1 MKGQTTV
8 SIGVPGHLRPQ
19 IIVRAFA
26 RSAHVV
32 GFVAITSAF
41 LVVASVQAQDLH
53 RILWPALIA
62 LVPMVIL
69 LREVDRRRTLFN
81 SVTYVVVGA
90 ACVYW
95 FSVTVMAQYP
105 LSGTDAFV
113 LSAVRIALMMVG
125 GAGVSARS
133 SIMWCGIGLAA
144 AEAVVVGAA
153 LRTGTPL
160 MVDTTSLVALLL
172 AMTAL
177 FAIRR
182 GLRRSTRSQPTI
194 HRAARDEE
202 LAALRYRIEAQ
213 AAAVMHDTVLG
224 HLAAIAAAPPGPLAP
239 AMRQKVER
247 DLEMLI
253 GEEWLTDDARDVD
266 RRVRTEWQHSP
277 LFGAIEE
284 TRALGLDV
292 EVTGDPAA
300 VARLDQAQAAA
311 LGLAAKQCLVNVLR
325 HSGVDR
331 ADVVVFGSDADV
343 SVMITDSGKGFA
355 VDETGADRLGIRASV
370 RRRMEAVGGDA
381 KLWSA
386 PGRGTSVVLR
396 VPAPALEA
404 VAE

>member
-8 SIGVPGHLRPQ
+8 SIGFPGHLRPQ

-32 GFVAITSAF
+32 GFVAIASAF

-53 RILWPALIA
+53 RIVWPALIA
-62 LVPMVIL
+62 LVPMAIM

-95 FSVTVMAQYP
+95 FSVTVMEEYP
-105 LSGTDAFV
+105 LSGSDAFV

-133 SIMWCGIGLAA
+133 SIMWCAIGLAA
-144 AEAVVVGAA
+144 AEVVVVGAA
-153 LRTGTPL
+153 VRTGTPL
-160 MVDTTSLVALLL
+160 VVDTTSLVAFVL
-172 AMTAL
+172 ATTAL

-182 GLRRSTRSQPTI
+182 GLRRSNRSQPTL

-224 HLAAIAAAPPGPLAP
+224 HLAAIAAAPPAPLGA

-247 DLEMLI
+247 DLEVLI
-253 GEEWLTDDARDVD
+253 GEEWLTDDPRDVD
-266 RRVRTEWQHSP
+266 RHVRTEWQHSP

-292 EVTGDPAA
+292 AVTGDPAA
-300 VARLDQAQAAA
+300 VARLDAAQAAA
-311 LGLAAKQCLVNVLR
+311 LGLAAKQCLINVLR
-325 HSGVDR
+325 HAGVDR

-343 SVMITDSGKGFA
+343 SVMITDSGKGFV

-370 RRRMEAVGGDA
+370 RRRVEAVGGDA

-404 VAE
+404 VEE

>member
-8 SIGVPGHLRPQ
+8 SIGFPGHLRPQ
-19 IIVRAFA
+19 TIVRAFA

-32 GFVAITSAF
+32 GFVAIASAF
-41 LVVASVQAQDLH
+41 LVVASVQAQDLQ

-62 LVPMVIL
+62 LVPMAIM

-81 SVTYVVVGA
+81 SITYVVVGA

-125 GAGVSARS
+125 GAGVSAAS
-133 SIMWCGIGLAA
+133 SIMWCAIGLVA
-144 AEAVVVGAA
+144 AEVVVVGAA

-160 MVDTTSLVALLL
+160 EVDTTSLVAFLL
-172 AMTAL
+172 ATTAL
-177 FAIRR
+177 FGIRR

-194 HRAARDEE
+194 HRAVRDEE

-224 HLAAIAAAPPGPLAP
+224 HLAAIAAAPPGPLGP

-247 DLEMLI
+247 DLEVLI

-292 EVTGDPAA
+292 AVTGDPAA
-300 VARLDQAQAAA
+300 VARLDAAQAAA

-343 SVMITDSGKGFA
+343 SVMITDSGKGFV

-404 VAE
+404 VTE